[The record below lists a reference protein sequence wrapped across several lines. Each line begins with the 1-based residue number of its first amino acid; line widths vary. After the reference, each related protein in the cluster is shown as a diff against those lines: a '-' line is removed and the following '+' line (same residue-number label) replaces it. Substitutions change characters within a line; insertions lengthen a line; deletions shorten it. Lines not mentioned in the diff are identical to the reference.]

1 MSCQI
6 AKTEIW
12 KIMILLSG
20 HKMLKFDNTIWAAQL
35 AARPKSSF
43 PFYEKLSTYVSPR
56 VSEITQN
63 VKSNILIHKSSQQQD
78 FMKNTLN
85 MEVNWP
91 SFANFFMPKPQNLP
105 VTHNL
110 QEFIS
115 SYRFFLLTPVVVDHS
130 WSNHSSIDSNQN

>member
-1 MSCQI
+1 M
-6 AKTEIW
+6 
-12 KIMILLSG
+12 LSFG
-20 HKMLKFDNTIWAAQL
+20 NTICVAQRT
-35 AARPKSSF
+35 AQPKSSF

-78 FMKNTLN
+78 FMKNALN

-115 SYRFFLLTPVVVDHS
+115 SYRFFFAHASGGRSQLV
-130 WSNHSSIDSNQN
+130 

>member
-1 MSCQI
+1 
-6 AKTEIW
+6 
-12 KIMILLSG
+12 MI
-20 HKMLKFDNTIWAAQL
+20 
-35 AARPKSSF
+35 R
-43 PFYEKLSTYVSPR
+43 
-56 VSEITQN
+56 
-63 VKSNILIHKSSQQQD
+63 
-78 FMKNTLN
+78 TLD

-130 WSNHSSIDSNQN
+130 WSNHSSIDSNKNKNFSLEFFNFKNLYDFNHVVVSTILEPRPRWLSSAR